1 MYPISIL
8 RSEAN
13 ENGLANRKLCDLL
26 ILIVCVFRWFQAEA
40 LKVQEAQ
47 RKKKAHALVPYMHLL
62 DVKLGNSLMSYVQFV
77 I

>member
-1 MYPISIL
+1 M
-8 RSEAN
+8 
-13 ENGLANRKLCDLL
+13 ANRKVRFALSDR
-26 ILIVCVFRWFQAEA
+26 VFRWFQAEA

-47 RKKKAHALVPYMHLL
+47 GKKKAHALVPQLHLL